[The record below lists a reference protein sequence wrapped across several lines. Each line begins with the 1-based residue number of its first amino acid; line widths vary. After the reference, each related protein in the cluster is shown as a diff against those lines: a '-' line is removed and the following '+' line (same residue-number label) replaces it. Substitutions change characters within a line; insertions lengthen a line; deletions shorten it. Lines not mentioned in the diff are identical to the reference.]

1 MQIVRELIER
11 YLPGH
16 SNEFIIE
23 AIPPENG
30 HDTYELDTSDGKII
44 LRGNN
49 AGSVSAAL
57 GWYIK
62 YTMNANI
69 SWCG

>member
-30 HDTYELDTSDGKII
+30 HDTYELDTSDGKLFCAEITRDRFPRHLAGI
-44 LRGNN
+44 L
-49 AGSVSAAL
+49 
-57 GWYIK
+57 
-62 YTMNANI
+62 NI
-69 SWCG
+69 P

>member
-23 AIPPENG
+23 AIPPKMVTI
-30 HDTYELDTSDGKII
+30 HTSWTRQTEKLFCAEITRDRFPRHLAGI
-44 LRGNN
+44 L
-49 AGSVSAAL
+49 
-57 GWYIK
+57 
-62 YTMNANI
+62 NI
-69 SWCG
+69 P

>member
-44 LRGNN
+44 LQR
-49 AGSVSAAL
+49 
-57 GWYIK
+57 K
-62 YTMNANI
+62 
-69 SWCG
+69 